1 MERYERPTSYFLSSE
16 VAGSEFLAT
25 ERRKQERG
33 EPQLEKRADRSSPG
47 CVKGPGGP
55 QVQLHTE
62 LRRNLGGNQR
72 SLLAGGEVHKRVD
85 PLNHHGR
92 NLALAEFELLIIA

>member
-33 EPQLEKRADRSSPG
+33 EPQLEKRADRSSPR

-72 SLLAGGEVHKRVD
+72 RLLAGGEVHKRVD